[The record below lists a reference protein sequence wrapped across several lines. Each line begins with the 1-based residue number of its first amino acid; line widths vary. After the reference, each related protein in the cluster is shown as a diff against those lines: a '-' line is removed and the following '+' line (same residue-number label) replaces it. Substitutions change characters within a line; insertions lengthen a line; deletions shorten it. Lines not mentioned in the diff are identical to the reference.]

1 MRLRSSMYRAVASAE
16 GKAWGMLLVLVLW
29 SIEDMDAVPDI
40 SKPRL
45 LGSPFL
51 QLETLI
57 GVRVIG
63 VGLSIRPNCDRSLA
77 LGCARAV
84 PALATDHPSGCGTP
98 LVELASE
105 TLLVPTARTSTPA
118 CIASTRRE
126 ISAALTPT

>member
-1 MRLRSSMYRAVASAE
+1 MYRAVASAE
-16 GKAWGMLLVLVLW
+16 GNAWGMLLVLVLW
-29 SIEDMDAVPDI
+29 SIEDMLELDAVPDI
-40 SKPRL
+40 SEPRL

-63 VGLSIRPNCDRSLA
+63 VALSIRPNCDRSPA
-77 LGCARAV
+77 LGCARAA
-84 PALATDHPSGCGTP
+84 PAPATDHPSECGTP

-105 TLLVPTARTSTPA
+105 TLLVPTGRTSTPA